1 MQNQT
6 FILTDDPKMSNK
18 YSIGYTCKGSI
29 IYKDLLSYSILKLG
43 SRVAEHWAA
52 KTVPC
57 EQYQHILS
65 EFYVIYF
72 VVIFVLHKWN
82 IILECFCIR
91 HRNI

>member
-43 SRVAEHWAA
+43 SRVAEH
-52 KTVPC
+52 
-57 EQYQHILS
+57 
-65 EFYVIYF
+65 
-72 VVIFVLHKWN
+72 
-82 IILECFCIR
+82 
-91 HRNI
+91 